1 MSQKLLKSLATSV
14 PDPQIRHR
22 SANSTAP
29 CDGCPDRPTATL
41 ISQLRFGCNCAN
53 WEAHLNSVGNH
64 SHTGSFCR
72 NTRNQQVRFV
82 SSMRQIYVRRPA
94 RPVPAKTWTTTV
106 TGALTSILVH
116 GLLFAPLMWGG
127 HHVRARAPDQPG
139 AAASRQAE
147 KTADSMLVVFQDDS
161 LAIHDASSMERAE
174 LIFPQPFILPIARPQ
189 LPSPE
194 ASLFDEEVTL
204 ERCTEDPRWQ
214 MSLVKAIQGAS
225 PFPAPPDPAVFSNL
239 ITLEFDSDVYVAG
252 PNSQGFETPAA
263 GSSR

>member
-1 MSQKLLKSLATSV
+1 
-14 PDPQIRHR
+14 
-22 SANSTAP
+22 
-29 CDGCPDRPTATL
+29 
-41 ISQLRFGCNCAN
+41 
-53 WEAHLNSVGNH
+53 
-64 SHTGSFCR
+64 
-72 NTRNQQVRFV
+72 
-82 SSMRQIYVRRPA
+82 MRQINVRRPA
-94 RPVPAKTWTTTV
+94 RPVPAKAWTTTV
-106 TGALTSILVH
+106 TGALTSILIH
-116 GLLFAPLMWGG
+116 GLLFAPLMWGR

-147 KTADSMLVVFQDDS
+147 KSADSMLVVFQDDS

-194 ASLFDEEVTL
+194 ASLFDEDDEASTSEADGDQAGHSMMFGRYMGQISARVERAWLRPRSVPPQGSFACRVQITQDKRGNVEEVTL

-239 ITLEFDSDVYVAG
+239 IALEFDSDVYVAG
-252 PNSQGFETPAA
+252 SNSQGFEAPAA